1 MNGRGAGNPALN
13 DDLDVVVIGVD
24 SGRGQDDTLS
34 VLPVPLDDV
43 GDGVLRDAK
52 VPRDPS
58 V

>member
-1 MNGRGAGNPALN
+1 MALSAA
-13 DDLDVVVIGVD
+13 LVGVD

-43 GDGVLRDAK
+43 GDGVFGDAK